1 MKRTGFNWGMSAFA
15 ACSFLLATGPVPPG
29 PAVAGEN
36 IIRVATLSS
45 FPPYCFDKENAP
57 DLLEEAIPPGSDSSR
72 LQGYAWDVV
81 RESYHATGHTILLH
95 VVPWSRGLHYVETGR
110 VDVLF
115 PAMKTAEREVKF
127 IFSKEPVIHSAFVV
141 YVPASVEFTW
151 EGLQSLNGMRIV
163 GVKGWAF
170 GRQWEANHEIVKMDA
185 YSILQGF
192 EMVGKGWVFGMVGYD
207 VPFDYV
213 LRQEGLSGEFK
224 KLPSWGSAQE
234 FIMGAKTG
242 KRTSELLSSFDLGK
256 RSIEGNGTLDSIR
269 TKWE

>member
-1 MKRTGFNWGMSAFA
+1 MKRTGIHRRVSAFA
-15 ACSFLLATGPVPPG
+15 VCSFLLACGPG
-29 PAVAGEN
+29 PPLCAGAGEN
-36 IIRVATLSS
+36 MVRVATLTD

-57 DLLEEAIPPGSDSSR
+57 DLVEESIPPGTDSSR

-81 RESYHATGHTILLH
+81 RESFHASGYTIVLQ
-95 VVPWSRGLHYVETGR
+95 VVPWSRGMHYVETGKA
-110 VDVLF
+110 DVIF
-115 PAMKTAEREVKF
+115 PAMKTSDREKKF
-127 IFSKEPVIHSAFVV
+127 LFSEEPVIHSAFVV
-141 YVPASVEFTW
+141 YVPASVEFTFD
-151 EGLQSLNGMRIV
+151 GLQSLNGKQIV

-170 GRQWEANHEIVKMDA
+170 GREWEANDDIVKVEA

-213 LRQEGLSGEFK
+213 LRQENLAGRFN

-234 FIMGAKTG
+234 FIMGFKSG
-242 KRTSELLSSFDLGK
+242 KRTSKVLSSFDLGK
-256 RSIEGNGTLDSIR
+256 RCLEQNGTLDAIK